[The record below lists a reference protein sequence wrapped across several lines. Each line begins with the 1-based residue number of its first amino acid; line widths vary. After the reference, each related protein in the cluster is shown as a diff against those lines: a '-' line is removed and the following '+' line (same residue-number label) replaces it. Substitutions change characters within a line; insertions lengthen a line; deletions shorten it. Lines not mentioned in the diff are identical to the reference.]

1 VAPGQRVTSFSA
13 RRVRADVPQLTRMVN
28 GHTIT
33 YLDTA
38 SSSLQPRPVIEAMS
52 RYYEL
57 RHANVHRGVYQTA
70 NEATE
75 AYEGAR
81 ARVAG
86 FIRAPGGASE
96 VVFTKNTTES
106 FNLIAKSWGAA
117 NLGPGDVVLLSEM
130 EHHAN
135 IVPWFQLR
143 ETTGIEVRFI
153 PVTDGFRLDLDNLDE
168 LLQGVR
174 LLSITGM
181 SNVLGTKNPL
191 KELASAAHSVNALIA
206 VDGAQ
211 SVAHGATDV
220 ADLELDFL
228 TFSGH
233 KMLGPTGIG
242 VLWTREEILDSMP
255 PFLGGGG
262 MIADVRTDGYTP
274 ARGVTRFEAGTPPI
288 AEAVG
293 LNAAVRYLEALGMAA
308 VVAHESEL
316 TADALTRLELTFDG
330 RVRVIGP
337 LDTIER
343 GGVISLDVEGVHA
356 HDVAQVLD
364 QFGVC
369 VRPGH
374 HCAKPLMRRFGL
386 TATARASFGPY
397 SLTKDTDVLLEAIEH
412 TLKMFG

>member
-1 VAPGQRVTSFSA
+1 MTSFSA
-13 RRVRADVPQLTRMVN
+13 RRVRADVPQLTRVVN
-28 GHTIT
+28 GRTIT

-38 SSSLQPRPVIEAMS
+38 SSSLQPRAVIEAMS

-75 AYEGAR
+75 AYEGSR
-81 ARVAG
+81 ASVAG
-86 FIRAPGGASE
+86 FIHAPGGAQE

-153 PVTDGFRLDLDNLDE
+153 PVSDDYRLDLNHLDE

-191 KELASAAHSVNALIA
+191 KELASAAHDVGALIA

-211 SVAHGATDV
+211 SVAHGITNVTELD
-220 ADLELDFL
+220 LDFL
-228 TFSGH
+228 TFSAH

-242 VLWTREEILDSMP
+242 VLWAREAILDAMP

-293 LNAAVRYLEALGMAA
+293 LNAAVRYLEGLGMSD
-308 VVAHESEL
+308 VVAHERDL
-316 TADALTRLELTFDG
+316 TDDALTRLELTFDG

-337 LDTIER
+337 LDTVER
-343 GGVISLDVEGVHA
+343 GGVISLDVEGVHP

-386 TATARASFGPY
+386 AATARASFGPY
-397 SLTKDTDVLLEAIEH
+397 SLKRDTDVLLEALEH

>member
-1 VAPGQRVTSFSA
+1 VSSFNA
-13 RRVRADVPQLTRMVN
+13 RRVRADVPQLLRVVN
-28 GHTIT
+28 GRPIT
-33 YLDTA
+33 YLDSGA
-38 SSSLQPRPVIEAMS
+38 SSLQPRAVIEAMS

-75 AYEGAR
+75 AYEGSREAVAR
-81 ARVAG
+81 
-86 FIRAPGGASE
+86 FINAPGGANE
-96 VVFTKNTTES
+96 IVFTKNTTES
-106 FNLIAKSWGAA
+106 FNLLSKSWGAT

-153 PVTDGFRLDLDNLDE
+153 PVGDDFRLDLSTLDE
-168 LLQGVR
+168 LLKGVK
-174 LLSITGM
+174 LLSLTGM
-181 SNVLGTKNPL
+181 SNVLGTRNPI
-191 KELASAAHSVNALIA
+191 KELAKAAHRVGALIA

-211 SVAHGATDV
+211 SVAHGPTDV
-220 ADLELDFL
+220 TDLDIDFL
-228 TFSGH
+228 AFSGH

-242 VLWTREEILDSMP
+242 VLWARESVLDTMP
-255 PFLGGGG
+255 PFMGGGG
-262 MIADVRTDGYTP
+262 MIADVRFDGYTP
-274 ARGVTRFEAGTPPI
+274 AKGVARFEAGTPPI
-288 AEAVG
+288 AETVG
-293 LNAAVRYLEALGMAA
+293 LHAAVRYLEGLGMDN
-308 VVAHESEL
+308 VVAHETML
-316 TADALTRLELTFDG
+316 TEDALRRLDLAFDG

-337 LDTIER
+337 PNTIDR
-343 GGVISLDVEGVHA
+343 GGVISLDVEGVHP

-386 TATARASFGPY
+386 AATARVSYGPY
-397 SLTKDTDVLLEAIEH
+397 SLTKDTDVLIESLEHA
-412 TLKMFG
+412 LKMFG

>member
-1 VAPGQRVTSFSA
+1 MARGDDVTSFNA
-13 RRVRADVPQLTRMVN
+13 KRVRADIPQLNRVVFDRP
-28 GHTIT
+28 IT
-33 YLDTA
+33 FLDTA
-38 SSSLQPRPVIEAMS
+38 STSLQPNAVIDAMS
-52 RYYEL
+52 RYYQL
-57 RHANVHRGVYQTA
+57 RHANVHRAVYQTA
-70 NEATE
+70 SEATA

-81 ARVAG
+81 ESVAR
-86 FIRAPGGASE
+86 FINAPGGAGE
-96 VVFTKNTTES
+96 VVFTKNATES
-106 FNLIAKSWGAA
+106 FNLLAKSWGAK
-117 NLGPGDVVLLSEM
+117 NLTTGDVVLVSEM

-143 ETTGIEVRFI
+143 EQTGIEVRFI
-153 PVTDGFRLDLDNLDE
+153 PTTDDYRLDTSHLEE
-168 LLQGVR
+168 LMRGVK

-181 SNVLGTKNPL
+181 SNVLGTITPIS
-191 KELASAAHSVNALIA
+191 ELAATAHRHGALIA

-211 SVAHGATDV
+211 SVAHSPTDV
-220 ADLELDFL
+220 VALDIDFL
-228 TFSGH
+228 IFTGH

-242 VLWTREEILDSMP
+242 VFWTREDILDAMP

-274 ARGVTRFEAGTPPI
+274 ADGPTRFEAGTPPI

-293 LNAAVRYLEALGMAA
+293 LNAAVQYLEGLGMAN
-308 VVAHESEL
+308 VVRHEHVL
-316 TADALTRLELTFDG
+316 GGDALTRLALEFEG

-337 LDTIER
+337 NDMNER
-343 GGVISLDVEGVHA
+343 GSVISLDVEGVHP

-386 TATARASFGPY
+386 AATVRASYGPY
-397 SLTKDTDVLLEAIEH
+397 SLAKDTDVLIEALGH
-412 TLKMFG
+412 AVKMFG

>member
-1 VAPGQRVTSFSA
+1 MSSYSA
-13 RRVRADVPQLTRMVN
+13 RRVRADIPLLQRQIN
-28 GHTIT
+28 GRTIT
-33 YLDTA
+33 YLDSGA
-38 SSSLQPRPVIEAMS
+38 SSLQPNAVIDAMS

-75 AYEGAR
+75 AYEGSR
-81 ARVAG
+81 AAVAA
-86 FIRAPGGASE
+86 FLNAPGGADE

-106 FNLIAKSWGAA
+106 INLIARSWGAA
-117 NLGPGDVVLLSEM
+117 HLGEGDVVLVSEM

-143 ETTGIEVRFI
+143 ETTGVEVRFI
-153 PVTDGFRLDLDNLDE
+153 PVGEDYRLDLTKLDE
-168 LLQGVR
+168 LLEGVK
-174 LLSITGM
+174 LLSVTAM

-191 KELASAAHSVNALIA
+191 GELAEAAHRVGALIA

-211 SVAHGATDV
+211 SIVHGVTDV
-220 ADLELDFL
+220 RELDIDFL
-228 TFSGH
+228 AFSGH

-242 VLWTREEILDSMP
+242 VLWTRESVLDTMG
-255 PFLGGGG
+255 PFMGGGG
-262 MIADVRTDGYTP
+262 MIADVRVDGFTP
-274 ARGVTRFEAGTPPI
+274 AKGVARFEAGTPPI

-293 LNAAVRYLEALGMAA
+293 LHAAVRYLTGLGMEN
-308 VVAHESEL
+308 VADHDHEL
-316 TADALTRLELTFDG
+316 TVDALTRLESSFDG

-337 LDTIER
+337 SDTKDR
-343 GGVISLDVEGVHA
+343 GGVISLDVDGVHP

-374 HCAKPLMRRFGL
+374 HCAKPLMKRFGL
-386 TATARASFGPY
+386 AATARASFGPY
-397 SLTKDTDVLLEAIEH
+397 SMTRDTDVLLEALSSAV
-412 TLKMFG
+412 TMFG

>member
-1 VAPGQRVTSFSA
+1 MTSFNA
-13 RRVRADVPQLTRMVN
+13 RRVRADIPLLTRVVN
-28 GHTIT
+28 GRTIT
-33 YLDTA
+33 YLDSGA
-38 SSSLQPRPVIEAMS
+38 SSLQPRAVIDAMS

-75 AYEGAR
+75 AYEGSRNAVAR
-81 ARVAG
+81 
-86 FIRAPGGASE
+86 FINAPGGENE

-106 FNLIAKSWGAA
+106 FNLLAKSWGATT
-117 NLGPGDVVLLSEM
+117 LKSGDVVLVSEM

-143 ETTGIEVRFI
+143 ESTGIEVRFI
-153 PVTDGFRLDLDNLDE
+153 PVGDDFRLDLSNLDE
-168 LLQGVR
+168 LLKGVK

-181 SNVLGTKNPL
+181 SNVLGTRPPV
-191 KELASAAHSVNALIA
+191 KELARAAHDVGALVA
-206 VDGAQ
+206 VDAAQ
-211 SVAHGATDV
+211 MVAHGPTDV
-220 ADLELDFL
+220 TDLDVDFAA
-228 TFSGH
+228 FSGH

-242 VLWTREEILDSMP
+242 VLWTRERVLDTMP

-262 MIADVRTDGYTP
+262 MIADVRADGYTP
-274 ARGVTRFEAGTPPI
+274 AKGVARFEAGTPPI

-293 LNAAVRYLEALGMAA
+293 LHAAVRYLEGLGMENVA
-308 VVAHESEL
+308 AHERVL
-316 TADALTRLELTFDG
+316 TGDALERLELAFDG

-337 LDTIER
+337 PDTVNR
-343 GGVISLDVEGVHA
+343 GGVISLDVEGVHP

-386 TATARASFGPY
+386 AATARASFGPY
-397 SLTKDTDVLLEAIEH
+397 SMTKDTDVLIEALEHA
-412 TLKMFG
+412 LKMFG

>member
-1 VAPGQRVTSFSA
+1 VARGDDVTSFNA
-13 RRVRADVPQLTRMVN
+13 KRVRADVPQLSRVVFDRP
-28 GHTIT
+28 IT

-38 SSSLQPRPVIEAMS
+38 STSLQPNAVIDAMS
-52 RYYEL
+52 RYYQL
-57 RHANVHRGVYQTA
+57 RHANVHRAVYQTA
-70 NEATE
+70 SEATA

-81 ARVAG
+81 ESVAR
-86 FIRAPGGASE
+86 FINAPGGAGE
-96 VVFTKNTTES
+96 IVFTKNATES
-106 FNLIAKSWGAA
+106 FNLLAKSWGAK
-117 NLGPGDVVLLSEM
+117 NLTAGDVVLVSEM

-143 ETTGIEVRFI
+143 EQTGIEVRFI
-153 PVTDGFRLDLDNLDE
+153 PTTDDYRLDLMNFEE
-168 LLQGVR
+168 LLRGVK

-181 SNVLGTKNPL
+181 SNVLGSINPIN
-191 KELASAAHSVNALIA
+191 ELAAIAHQHGALVA

-211 SVAHGATDV
+211 SVAHLPTDV
-220 ADLELDFL
+220 VALDIDFL
-228 TFSGH
+228 IFTGH

-242 VLWTREEILDSMP
+242 VFWTREDILDAMP

-274 ARGVTRFEAGTPPI
+274 ADGPTRFEAGTPPI

-293 LNAAVRYLEALGMAA
+293 LNAAVQYLEGLGMTNI
-308 VVAHESEL
+308 VRHEHAL
-316 TADALTRLELTFDG
+316 AGDALERLALEFQG

-337 LDTIER
+337 SDMTER
-343 GGVISLDVEGVHA
+343 GGVISLDVEGVHP

-386 TATARASFGPY
+386 AATVRASYGPY
-397 SLTKDTDVLLEAIEH
+397 SLTKDTDVLIEALGH
-412 TLKMFG
+412 AVKMFG